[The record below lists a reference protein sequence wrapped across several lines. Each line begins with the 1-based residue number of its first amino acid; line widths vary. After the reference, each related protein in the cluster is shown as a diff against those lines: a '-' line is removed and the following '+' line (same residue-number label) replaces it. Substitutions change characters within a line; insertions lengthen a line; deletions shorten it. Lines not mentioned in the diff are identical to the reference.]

1 MNFKI
6 TDFVYFRINAV
17 SVSITDEETLMIA
30 SASEDCYIR
39 IWKIVSKTTEV
50 EKSAAGFLKVDE
62 ATFSTLKGIQLM
74 Y

>member
-1 MNFKI
+1 
-6 TDFVYFRINAV
+6 
-17 SVSITDEETLMIA
+17 MIA